1 MIKLGLVGL
10 GNIGQVHIKNL
21 TTGLCPRVKLHA
33 VSDFRVPASVPEG
46 ATFYANLDELLA
58 RGGCDA
64 VLLATP
70 TKDHSAQAIK
80 VLQAGLHVLVEK
92 PVGLSKAQAQAVIAA
107 AKPGQVAGVM
117 LNQRSDPAYLRIR
130 ELVQSGAIGQIQ
142 RTNWIMTNWF
152 RPEIY
157 FQSSP
162 WRATWPG
169 EGGGLLLNQCIHNLD
184 IFQWICGVP
193 SKIRA
198 WCKFGRYHD
207 IEVEDECT
215 AYFEYANGATG
226 LFVGSTGEAPGSN
239 RLEIAGDK
247 GSILLEN
254 RVLTLTRNSEGA
266 QGFSRTTQEMFG
278 QPGKTVE
285 TLSDWP
291 AVNQHATLLNDFAAG
306 VLDGAKMI
314 APASDGLASL
324 EFANGF
330 ILSTWLNREID
341 LPLDAALYESELAK
355 RVATSKPR
363 TVLAQAAPV
372 DMSKS
377 YR

>member
-33 VSDFRVPASVPEG
+33 VSDFRVPPSVPEG
-46 ATFYANLDELLA
+46 STFFANLEELLA
-58 RGGCDA
+58 KGGCDA

-70 TKDHSAQAIK
+70 TKDHSSQAIQ
-80 VLQAGLHVLVEK
+80 VLKAGLHVLVEK

-130 ELVQSGAIGQIQ
+130 ELVQSGAIGEVQ

-215 AYFEYANGATG
+215 AYFEYANGASG
-226 LFVGSTGEAPGSN
+226 VFVGSTGEAPGSN

-266 QGFSRTTQEMFG
+266 QGFSRTTKEMFG

-285 TLSDWP
+285 TFADWP

-330 ILSTWLNREID
+330 ILSTWLNREVD
-341 LPLDAALYESELAK
+341 LPLDAALYEAELAK
-355 RVATSKPR
+355 RVALSKPR
-363 TVLAQAAPV
+363 TTLAQAAPV